1 MHESRRPPF
10 PKSEGVKPPKLA
22 ALLLLMLVNL
32 APTTANASDLAGIW
46 KTEHGDAK
54 IRIAPCGPDLCGTI
68 VWLAAPNDSA
78 GRPVTDVNN
87 PDPEKRAR
95 PVMGMTILTGL
106 AKSGEQWRGRIY
118 NSDDGKDY
126 DLEVAL
132 LHERR
137 AAIRG
142 CVLGGLFCG
151 GETWTRE

>member
-1 MHESRRPPF
+1 MRENRRPPLA
-10 PKSEGVKPPKLA
+10 KSRVHKWPKLVPP
-22 ALLLLMLVNL
+22 LLLIFASVAL
-32 APTTANASDLAGIW
+32 AAADGGDLAGTW

-54 IRIAPCGPDLCGTI
+54 IRIAPCGPNLCGTI
-68 VWLAAPNDSA
+68 VWLAAPNDPA

-87 PDPEKRAR
+87 PDPEKRDR
-95 PVMGMTILTGL
+95 PVIGLTILTGL
-106 AKSGEQWRGRIY
+106 TKSGERWRGRIY

-132 LHERR
+132 LDERR
-137 AAIRG
+137 AAVRG